1 MRIWKENGREWPLA
15 FTLEMGQRIAAGT
28 KATAGEEVDVADVEQ
43 LLRLPDRLEL
53 GGLALWYAIEP
64 IAAATPWRSLLG
76 ARPAPPASEAGRPAW
91 SVLNVGWELDAAGEV
106 VLDAELAARAT
117 VDDRRRAWSAQ
128 VTGDDLFAGL
138 EVLGEA
144 IADWLPLPRRS
155 IYSAAVERNQKLRA
169 QAAAAAETFLA
180 RPELNQL
187 IEAGLHQLTEELRDT
202 LTSLRTRP
210 QSAAG

>member
-1 MRIWKENGREWPLA
+1 MRIWKENGREWPLV
-15 FTLEMGQRIAAGT
+15 FNLEMGQRIAAGT
-28 KATAGEEVDVADVEQ
+28 KNTAGEEVDVTNLEQ

-64 IAAATPWRSLLG
+64 IAAVTPYRSLLG

-91 SVLNVGWELDAAGEV
+91 SVLNVGWEIDAAGEV

-144 IADWLPLPRRS
+144 IADWLPLPLRS
-155 IYSAAVERNQKLRA
+155 TYFAAVERERA
-169 QAAAAAETFLA
+169 MRKKSAAAAKTFLE
-180 RPELNQL
+180 RPEFDQL
-187 IEAGLHQLTEELRDT
+187 IEAGLHQLTEELTAT